1 MLGRREGKEL
11 KRQIIFVGD
20 KDFYTFK
27 KGCDG
32 MRVGH
37 KKRGSMKE
45 RSLRIIQVLV
55 CITDV
60 DVYSRCTLP
69 YYRRTQL

>member
-1 MLGRREGKEL
+1 
-11 KRQIIFVGD
+11 
-20 KDFYTFK
+20 
-27 KGCDG
+27 

-55 CITDV
+55 YITDV
-60 DVYSRCTLP
+60 DIY
-69 YYRRTQL
+69 